1 VPVSRI
7 AAVAAAGLLAGGA
20 VATRF
25 GVFRAG
31 PASVADPKYVVAS
44 AVPVT
49 GVSARRGDREHLRA
63 GRAAGRGPRL

>member
-31 PASVADPKYVVAS
+31 PASVADPKYAVAS
-44 AVPVT
+44 QRGP
-49 GVSARRGDREHLRA
+49 GDRGQRPA
-63 GRAAGRGPRL
+63 GRS